1 MNTILKYLA
10 QLTIWRFNPEIIA
23 VTGSVGKTS
32 ALEAIYAVLTAPRQ
46 GNKPVKVR
54 IGRGDFPG
62 ITQVCLT
69 ILGDL
74 TPRQLFIFSKE
85 TPDDAEALERGIY
98 YVQIVLG
105 ALFNFVFMSRAK
117 YPTHVLLEYG
127 SSSPGEIK
135 GILDIAKPYVA
146 VITAM
151 GDIPAHLERWS
162 GPDALHRE
170 KARLVEH
177 LSANG
182 FAILNY
188 DDSIILKMKERTRA
202 KIVTFGFDEGA
213 DVRIS
218 SFVNRSEDNVPYGIS
233 FKLEYGGS
241 VVPVFIKNLFGRAE
255 AYAAAIGTCVGLIY
269 DMNLIEIAEG
279 LRGYSLTA
287 GLKLING
294 VKDTHI
300 IQGISSSSPASMKE
314 ALTVLH
320 DLPGNRKIAI
330 LGDMLELGEYTIRAH
345 EAVGRYAADLSHYLI
360 TIGLRGKLIADGATH
375 HGMNKS
381 KILSF
386 DTPEEALEPLLHL
399 IKKGDLVL
407 ISGSR
412 EVGLEKITDGIRR
425 VPSS

>member
-1 MNTILKYLA
+1 MNNLLKYLA
-10 QLTIWRFNPEIIA
+10 KLTLWRFNPEIIA

-46 GNKPVKVR
+46 NSKAMRVR
-54 IGRGDFPG
+54 VGRGDFSG
-62 ITQVCLT
+62 TTQACLT
-69 ILGDL
+69 ILRDL
-74 TPRQLFIFSKE
+74 TPRQLFIFSKK
-85 TPDDAEALERGIY
+85 TPEDAEALERGIY
-98 YVQIVLG
+98 YVQIILGVLT
-105 ALFNFVFMSRAK
+105 NFVFINRAS
-117 YPTHVLLEYG
+117 YPTHLLLEY
-127 SSSPGEIK
+127 SSSRPGEIK
-135 GILDIAKPYVA
+135 SLLEIAKPYVA
-146 VITAM
+146 IITAM

-170 KARLVEH
+170 KARLIEH

-182 FAILNY
+182 FAVLNY
-188 DDSIILKMKERTRA
+188 DDSVILKMKERTRA

-218 SFVNRSEDNVPYGIS
+218 NFVNRSEDNVPYGIS

-241 VVPVFIKNLFGRAE
+241 VVPIFIKNLFGRQE
-255 AYAAAIGTCVGLIY
+255 AYAAAIGACVGLIY

-294 VKDTHI
+294 VKDTRI
-300 IQGISSSSPASMKE
+300 IQGISSSSPVSMKE
-314 ALTVLH
+314 ALVVLH
-320 DLPGNRKIAI
+320 DLPGSRKIAV

-345 EAVGRYAADLSHYLI
+345 EGIGRVAGDMADVLF
-360 TIGLRGKLIADGATH
+360 TIGLRGKLIADGAKK
-375 HGMNKS
+375 HGMNRN
-381 KILSF
+381 KISSF

-412 EVGLEKITDGIRR
+412 DIGLEKITDGIRR
-425 VPSS
+425 IPS